1 MTLATTLFPKRI
13 LVDEEGKATNIK
25 LFSFGRPHMRSMH
38 LSWLSFF
45 IAFTGWFAIP
55 PLMPTIKAD
64 LQLAP
69 SQISKANLTSVSAT
83 ILARLMI
90 GPLCD
95 RYGPRKAMAGLLL
108 LGSIPIGL
116 SGLVSDANGLIIV
129 RFFIGIIGAAFVP
142 CQYWASQM
150 FSSEIV
156 GTANAICGGFGNM
169 GAGVSYFLIP
179 LLYNAVST
187 SLPPHQAWRVT
198 LVIPACLC
206 ILMAAADFFLG
217 DDCPNGDWKS
227 RGTKSVNYDVEQ
239 HGMPQPSSDCDSIQT
254 DKSGNE
260 KSASPKEK
268 SSKAIIESASGP
280 GQQPSII
287 MDLLVQ
293 LKNPAVLILMVQ
305 YGCSFGLELAVDNI
319 IGEFFHSHFGLSQ
332 TTSGML
338 GSIFGLMNIF
348 SRASGGMLADYVNTL
363 IGEGVQGR
371 MLVHFCILVLEGA
384 FLIGFSFA
392 MGALSSSLVVLVLF
406 SYFVQAGCGTTF
418 SIVPFANPKSMG
430 AVYGL
435 IGAGGSIGSI
445 LFNYAFSVYGT
456 NYVDAFRV
464 IGYAVL
470 AAALLTLLL
479 KVQSRMLLGLF
490 FSKLNP

>member
-1 MTLATTLFPKRI
+1 
-13 LVDEEGKATNIK
+13 
-25 LFSFGRPHMRSMH
+25 
-38 LSWLSFF
+38 
-45 IAFTGWFAIP
+45 
-55 PLMPTIKAD
+55 
-64 LQLAP
+64 
-69 SQISKANLTSVSAT
+69 
-83 ILARLMI
+83 
-90 GPLCD
+90 
-95 RYGPRKAMAGLLL
+95 
-108 LGSIPIGL
+108 
-116 SGLVSDANGLIIV
+116 
-129 RFFIGIIGAAFVP
+129 
-142 CQYWASQM
+142 M

-206 ILMAAADFFLG
+206 ILMAAADYFLG

-227 RGTKSVNYDVEQ
+227 RDSKPVDYDVEQ
-239 HGMPQPSSDCDSIQT
+239 QGMPQPTSDCDSIQT
-254 DKSGNE
+254 EKSGDE
-260 KSASPKEK
+260 KTTHPKEK
-268 SSKAIIESASGP
+268 STKAIALTASTP
-280 GQQPSII
+280 AQQPSIL

-319 IGEFFHSHFGLSQ
+319 IGEFFHTHFGLSQ

-338 GSIFGLMNIF
+338 GSIFGLMNLF

-363 IGEGVQGR
+363 VGQGVQGR

-406 SYFVQAGCGTTF
+406 SYFVQAGCA
-418 SIVPFANPKSMG
+418 IVPFANPKSMG

-435 IGAGGSIGSI
+435 IGAGGSVGSI
-445 LFNYAFSVYGT
+445 LFNYTFSVYGT

-479 KVQSRMLLGLF
+479 KVQGRMLLGLF
-490 FSKLNP
+490 ISKLNP